1 MNGFTKTKC
10 VSLATCKANQD
21 TLRFLIPSC
30 GFQIPDTVF
39 RIFCQ
44 WNLDSGFLELNY
56 ASKAQD
62 SGFYTQKC
70 TVLFLNIFFCCFSVK
85 VCILFSLLPNDSKL
99 AKYAKQSYTDL
110 YCSGFKSFLPL

>member
-1 MNGFTKTKC
+1 MNGFTTTKF

-21 TLRFLIPSC
+21 TLGFWILGC

-39 RIFCQ
+39 RMFCQ

-70 TVLFLNIFFCCFSVK
+70 TVLFLNIVFRCFSVK
-85 VCILFSLLPNDSKL
+85 VYILFGLLPNYLKL
-99 AKYAKQSYTDL
+99 AKLRDKATL
-110 YCSGFKSFLPL
+110 ILAWL